1 MKTILRIFVLVLSVV
16 ALQGCQNE
24 TYAEPTEEC
33 VSPSL
38 VKNKEVSDIY
48 TLATALPLNS
58 TARYTSDDVIE
69 AIVTSSD
76 EGGNFFKTISLMSLD
91 GTRGFS
97 MAIDDY
103 NLYTKKFQPGKKV
116 YIKMKDLYFSLP
128 DAFAR
133 GLTLGAIPTSV
144 QNVDRIPT
152 TEYAKY
158 IIPTCT
164 VINEDTYVKQITL
177 PLAVTVTNDA
187 LINTLVE
194 VNNVQFQAECAT
206 YSKKDF
212 DTSLKI
218 NNGISNVSIDVR
230 TSRFANFAGNTVQ
243 NGNGKI
249 RGILTK
255 YANAYQLILRTE
267 RDVKLTNPRV
277 GIPPPVV
284 PLGGTAIVYSGSF
297 LENFASYTAP
307 ATQAVIPKYI
317 NINTRG
323 QKYWSL
329 ATFSGTKYLQMSA
342 YNADCSNAVFIVP
355 VNMTAANTF
364 SFKSK
369 DGYFDEQ
376 PLKIYY
382 SMDYVPGG
390 NFNQATLV
398 DITSSFNLA
407 NGLPT
412 TANSYATN
420 FTPSGNYIIPSNLT
434 GNGYFIFEYNSSN
447 GATTTMQITDITV
460 N

>member
-1 MKTILRIFVLVLSVV
+1 MKTILRIFVFVLSIIS
-16 ALQGCQNE
+16 LQGCQNE

-48 TLATALPLNS
+48 NLAVALPSNS
-58 TARYTSDDVIE
+58 TAKYLVDDVIE
-69 AIVTSSD
+69 AVVTSSD

-103 NLYTKKFQPGKKV
+103 NLYTKKLQPGKKV
-116 YIKMKDLYFSLP
+116 FIKMKDLYYSLP
-128 DAFAR
+128 AGFAR

-164 VINEDTYVKQITL
+164 VINEDTYVKPITL
-177 PLAVTVTNDA
+177 PLANNAANDA
-187 LINTLVE
+187 LINSLVE
-194 VNNVQFQAECAT
+194 VSNVQFQAECAT

-218 NNGISNVSIDVR
+218 SNGTPGGTIDVR

-255 YANAYQLILRTE
+255 YASTYQLILRTE

-277 GIPPPVV
+277 VTPSVS
-284 PLGGTAIVYSGSF
+284 LGGTAIIYSGSF
-297 LENFASYTAP
+297 VENFASYTASPLP
-307 ATQAVIPKYI
+307 AVLPKYI
-317 NINTRG
+317 NINTKG
-323 QKYWSL
+323 QKYWNVAS
-329 ATFSGTKYLQMSA
+329 FSGTSYIQMSA
-342 YNADCSNAVFIVP
+342 FNADCSNAVFIVP
-355 VNMTAANTF
+355 VNMTTANTF

-369 DGYFDEQ
+369 DGFFNEQ
-376 PLKIYY
+376 PLRIYY
-382 SMDYVPGG
+382 SMNYVPGG

-398 DITSSFNLA
+398 DITSNFDLA
-407 NGLPT
+407 SGT
-412 TANSYATN
+412 TSGYASN
-420 FTPSGNYIIPSNLT
+420 FTPSKSYLIPSNLT

>member
-1 MKTILRIFVLVLSVV
+1 MKTILRIFVLVLGVV

-48 TLATALPLNS
+48 TLAAGLPLNA
-58 TARYTSDDVIE
+58 TARYTNDDVIE
-69 AIVTSSD
+69 AVVTSSD
-76 EGGNFFKTISLMSLD
+76 EGGNFFKTISLISLD

-116 YIKMKDLYFSLP
+116 YIKLKDLYFSLP
-128 DAFAR
+128 IGFAR

-144 QNVDRIPT
+144 QNVDRIPI
-152 TEYAKY
+152 TEYSKY

-177 PLAVTVTNDA
+177 PLAVTVANDA

-194 VNNVQFQAECAT
+194 VSNVQFQAECAT
-206 YSKKDF
+206 YSKKDY

-218 NNGISNVSIDVR
+218 TNGSPTGLMEVR

-255 YANAYQLILRTE
+255 YGNAYQLILRTE

-277 GIPPPVV
+277 VIPSVS
-284 PLGGTAIVYSGSF
+284 LGGTAIVYSGSF
-297 LENFASYTAP
+297 VENFASYTAP
-307 ATQAVIPKYI
+307 AAQAIIPKYI

-329 ATFSGTKYLQMSA
+329 ATFGATKYLQMSA
-342 YNADCSNAVFIVP
+342 YNADCSNAVFIIP
-355 VNMTAANTF
+355 VNMTAANNF

-376 PLKIYY
+376 PLKVYY

-390 NFNQATLV
+390 NYNQATLV
-398 DITSSFNLA
+398 DITNNFNIA
-407 NGLPT
+407 NGLPI
-412 TANSYATN
+412 TANSYASN
-420 FTPSGNYIIPSNLT
+420 FTQSGTYSIPANLT